1 MDPSPRVDF
10 APASFRMAG
19 QRKSAYEVTRRS
31 IRHAILN
38 GEITPGMRL
47 VQAEVAK
54 QLGVSTTP
62 VREALRDLA
71 AEGLVL
77 FDNYRGA
84 IVHAP
89 HFEEI
94 KEVYEV
100 RLALIPIA
108 IRKAVER
115 IEDREMDK
123 AEKIIVQMDHETD
136 PGSWAEQNRS
146 FHATLEGPAN
156 SPHLTS
162 ILDRLRNLAE
172 VHVALMIRSR
182 PAQMTDANQDH
193 REILQAF
200 RKRDTAAAT
209 DVTCRHLRSTVQVID
224 DLWDSLP

>member
-1 MDPSPRVDF
+1 MDSPRKVGF
-10 APASFRMAG
+10 APASFRLAG
-19 QRKSAYEVTRRS
+19 QRKSAYEVTHHS
-31 IRHAILN
+31 LRHAILN
-38 GEITPGMRL
+38 GEFPPGMRL

-89 HFEEI
+89 NFEEI
-94 KEVYEV
+94 EEVYEI

-108 IRKAVER
+108 IHKAVER

-123 AEKIIVQMDHETD
+123 AEKIIDQMDDETD
-136 PGSWAEQNRS
+136 PGSWAELNRS

-156 SPHLTS
+156 SPRLTG
-162 ILDRLRNLAE
+162 ILDRLRNSAE
-172 VHVALMIRSR
+172 MHVALMIRLR
-182 PAQMTDANQDH
+182 PAQMTQANQDH

-200 RKRDTAAAT
+200 RKRDADSAA

-224 DLWDSLP
+224 EFWDSLP